1 MNNFTKYED
10 RLKSE
15 LEWLEK
21 ARKVAR
27 SIEGMSMMNQMYID
41 FIYSMDGFISRSSV
55 IAWKGVDITFENGK
69 PVLRILTPYLPYRA
83 SFNKIG
89 HLINEMQ
96 DTEVAV
102 YRYEVTH
109 VLDGVKF
116 SIHDYITAE
125 LPEEYINLL
134 IGIGKIKEAFVPSR
148 IDRALLC
155 GDL

>member
-1 MNNFTKYED
+1 MNNFTKRED
-10 RLKSE
+10 KLKSE
-15 LEWLEK
+15 LEWLKK
-21 ARKVAR
+21 ARKVAC
-27 SIEGMSMMNQMYID
+27 SVEGMSMMNQMYID
-41 FIYSMDGFISRSSV
+41 FIYAMDGCISRRSV
-55 IAWKGVDITFENGK
+55 IAWEGVDIKFEKGK
-69 PVLRILTPYLPYRA
+69 PVLRILTPYIPYRV
-83 SFNKIG
+83 SFDKIG
-89 HLINEMQ
+89 HLINDMQ

-102 YRYEVTH
+102 YRYEATH
-109 VLDGVKF
+109 ELDGVKF